1 MAKRTIEDSKSED
14 SEIDFKYDD
23 EENQLRKKI
32 KLENEKIVKKI
43 KEIDQHI
50 DISEHEVHKFLLIFH
65 TLIETVNSEQDQEE
79 TEGVV
84 TDAILQILIKISEL
98 LKKNIDSLNLPTV
111 LKNALKKIKS
121 LFIPQIKEQEKEQNA
136 KETSEASREGRKEQW
151 LNKNKK

>member
-14 SEIDFKYDD
+14 YEIDFKYDD

-84 TDAILQILIKISEL
+84 TDAILQIVIKISEL

-136 KETSEASREGRKEQW
+136 KETSEASREGRKEQ
-151 LNKNKK
+151 

>member
-84 TDAILQILIKISEL
+84 TDAILQIVIKISEL

-121 LFIPQIKEQEKEQNA
+121 LFIPQIKEQEKEQNV
-136 KETSEASREGRKEQW
+136 KETSEASREGRKEQ
-151 LNKNKK
+151 

>member
-84 TDAILQILIKISEL
+84 TDAILQIVIKISEL

-136 KETSEASREGRKEQW
+136 KETSEASREGRKEQ
-151 LNKNKK
+151 

>member
-14 SEIDFKYDD
+14 CEIDFKYDD

-84 TDAILQILIKISEL
+84 TDAILQIVIKISEL

-136 KETSEASREGRKEQW
+136 KETSEASREGRKEQ
-151 LNKNKK
+151 